1 MEELFKQL
9 AESVALGVEA
19 AATLIIAA
27 GAIEAM
33 IGSVRCLF
41 AAVPHSGRRKAVW
54 LRFATWLM
62 LGLEF
67 ELAADVIRTA
77 IAPSWT
83 DIGQLAAI
91 GAIRTALNYF
101 LEEDLDEFAASE
113 ISMPSETPS
122 VGATSRTRQRVTG

>member
-1 MEELFKQL
+1 MEVIFKQL

-19 AATLIIAA
+19 AATLIVGA

-33 IGSVRCLF
+33 IGAIRCLF
-41 AAVPHSGRRKAVW
+41 ATVPHAGGREAVW

-91 GAIRTALNYF
+91 GTIRTALNYF
-101 LEEDLDEFAASE
+101 LEKDLDAF
-113 ISMPSETPS
+113 
-122 VGATSRTRQRVTG
+122 ATSKTSISPGDSTVAAIPSG